1 MTMIGNIKNQENCE
15 VKTKVDRDFFEIGK
29 IAYFSKSENGSRQ
42 HQIGGLGFK
51 TVLGIIVPLI
61 LCDDELFIIEMG
73 EFEDNDIIFNG
84 RFFYEGKYRYLIIP
98 SNIISIFNPKDSR
111 GPRDPMEVHI
121 LSK

>member
-51 TVLGIIVPLI
+51 TVIGVIVPLI

-73 EFEDNDIIFNG
+73 EFEDNDTIFNG
-84 RFFYEGKYRYLIIP
+84 RFFYEGKYRYMIIP
-98 SNIISIFNPKDSR
+98 SNITSLWDTKDSR
-111 GPRDPMEVHI
+111 NSGGPMEVHVF
-121 LSK
+121 SK